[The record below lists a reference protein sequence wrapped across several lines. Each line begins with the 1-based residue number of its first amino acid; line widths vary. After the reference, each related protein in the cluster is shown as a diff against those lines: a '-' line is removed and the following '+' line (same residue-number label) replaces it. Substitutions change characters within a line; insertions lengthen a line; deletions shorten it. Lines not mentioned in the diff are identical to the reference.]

1 MIGATFMIV
10 EPKKQSSTLR
20 IIKIFI
26 RAPKTMRKIG
36 YNLGLDLLRLVY
48 TIQMFKVQ
56 GEVGNFKTCEY
67 TRSCWE

>member
-10 EPKKQSSTLR
+10 EPKKQFFTLR

-36 YNLGLDLLRLVY
+36 YNLSLDLLRLVY

-56 GEVGNFKTCEY
+56 GEVGNIKTCEY
-67 TRSCWE
+67 T